1 MSRCTADLEFL
12 QCDLCLTYF
21 HKDIFCPHRRDC
33 KGLNSQEMKK
43 SEAEKMRVDLDKLED
58 QRSSAKT
65 KTNDAPCISV
75 PRAQLEK
82 IQKSQ
87 DMKKRTELAN
97 EWAEEEDRKLKEK
110 FSKKATDAALA
121 FLES

>member
-58 QRSSAKT
+58 QRSHND
-65 KTNDAPCISV
+65 TNNPAIMI

-82 IQKSQ
+82 MQKSQ

-97 EWAEEEDRKLKEK
+97 EWADEEDRKLKEK
-110 FSKKATDAALA
+110 FSKNATDAALA
-121 FLES
+121 FLDS